1 MSTILELLPKWTEM
15 TTVTQLCSTTFPKW
29 KRTSMRW
36 TKTSLTSKNMPR
48 NHSLFSETESQ
59 KSQISIWYR
68 TSTQKVM
75 LKVANQYLLS
85 NKALSKTF
93 FNKSRKSDDHSYYS
107 KNNNFRSYI
116 SQNDNILSMKKVGT
130 NSFKPMVMAR
140 SQRDI
145 SNRPKYLIT
154 AKHKPAVPISIQRPK
169 LQYLNNN

>member
-1 MSTILELLPKWTEM
+1 MITISMSTILELLPKWTEM

-93 FNKSRKSDDHSYYS
+93 STRVGSRMTTLIILKTITLGPTSVKTTISCQWRKWAQTASSLWWWPGHSVIYRIGPS
-107 KNNNFRSYI
+107 
-116 SQNDNILSMKKVGT
+116 T
-130 NSFKPMVMAR
+130 W
-140 SQRDI
+140 
-145 SNRPKYLIT
+145 
-154 AKHKPAVPISIQRPK
+154 
-169 LQYLNNN
+169 

>member
-1 MSTILELLPKWTEM
+1 MITISMSTILELLPKWTEM

-29 KRTSMRW
+29 KLTSMRW

-59 KSQISIWYR
+59 KSQILIWYR

-93 FNKSRKSDDHSYYS
+93 STRVGSRMTTLIILKTITLGPTSVKTTISCQWRKWAQTASSLWWWPGHSVIYRIGPS
-107 KNNNFRSYI
+107 
-116 SQNDNILSMKKVGT
+116 T
-130 NSFKPMVMAR
+130 W
-140 SQRDI
+140 
-145 SNRPKYLIT
+145 
-154 AKHKPAVPISIQRPK
+154 
-169 LQYLNNN
+169 

>member
-1 MSTILELLPKWTEM
+1 MITISMSTILELLPKWTEM

-36 TKTSLTSKNMPR
+36 TKTSSTSKNMPR

-93 FNKSRKSDDHSYYS
+93 STRVGSRMTTLIILKTITLGPTSVKTTISCQRRKWAQTASSLWWWPGHSVIY
-107 KNNNFRSYI
+107 RI
-116 SQNDNILSMKKVGT
+116 G
-130 NSFKPMVMAR
+130 P
-140 SQRDI
+140 
-145 SNRPKYLIT
+145 
-154 AKHKPAVPISIQRPK
+154 SIW
-169 LQYLNNN
+169 

>member
-1 MSTILELLPKWTEM
+1 MITISMSTILELLPKWTEM

-29 KRTSMRW
+29 NRTSMRW

-93 FNKSRKSDDHSYYS
+93 STRVGSRMTTLIILKTITLGPTSVKTTISCQWRKWAQTASSLWWWPGHSVIYRIGPS
-107 KNNNFRSYI
+107 
-116 SQNDNILSMKKVGT
+116 T
-130 NSFKPMVMAR
+130 W
-140 SQRDI
+140 
-145 SNRPKYLIT
+145 
-154 AKHKPAVPISIQRPK
+154 
-169 LQYLNNN
+169 

>member
-1 MSTILELLPKWTEM
+1 MITISMSTILELLPKWTEM

-48 NHSLFSETESQ
+48 NHSLFSETESP

-93 FNKSRKSDDHSYYS
+93 STRVGSRMTTLIILKTITLGPTSVKTTISCQWRKWAQTASSLWWWPGHSVIYRIGPS
-107 KNNNFRSYI
+107 
-116 SQNDNILSMKKVGT
+116 T
-130 NSFKPMVMAR
+130 W
-140 SQRDI
+140 
-145 SNRPKYLIT
+145 
-154 AKHKPAVPISIQRPK
+154 
-169 LQYLNNN
+169 